1 MAIRVSFNRNSMSTT
16 KKALKVYI
24 KQLEAELKLANEKW
38 AGLHKSYLAL
48 RERVQAQDYLASN
61 FVLVAPRGRKMGA
74 NELAKQTLERLGDL
88 PDFMQDH
95 IKNIVELSLE
105 AQQKP
110 STETEQPAPKVE
122 TNIPLPEGAVIPEG
136 YGPLPKGEVI
146 RHGDLWYR
154 ILTQKWEEP
163 NKIGWPQSEI
173 DYYIRPITQKP

>member
-1 MAIRVSFNRNSMSTT
+1 MSTT

-122 TNIPLPEGAVIPEG
+122 TNIPLPRGAAHKM
-136 YGPLPKGEVI
+136 PKG
-146 RHGDLWYR
+146 Y
-154 ILTQKWEEP
+154 EP
-163 NKIGWPQSEI
+163 APKGTLLPPNSMVWIESDSDFKPMLPGCQ
-173 DYYIRPITQKP
+173 DQQNTLYYIRPITQKP